1 MSNQK
6 HTKKDGKV
14 ITSQL
19 ASIVLTKLT
28 ISCVVIIGAVAT
40 ATTLG
45 VL

>member
-19 ASIVLTKLT
+19 TPIVLTKLT
-28 ISCVVIIGAVAT
+28 ISCVVIVGMVSVV
-40 ATTLG
+40 TTLG